1 MSEGNDFDAA
11 AIQAKAA
18 YDKMLSEMTAEEKKV
33 IAKIQNWWKIW
44 FMTAGHKRLGRI
56 INGQFHV

>member
-1 MSEGNDFDAA
+1 MSEESSFDTA

-18 YDKMLSEMTAEEKKV
+18 YDKMLSEMTAEEKKA
-33 IAKIQNWWKIW
+33 ITKIQNWWKIW

-56 INGQFHV
+56 IDGQFRV